1 MELPNE
7 YYRKLDFWKDN
18 SELEKPGRD
27 QVGRKGG
34 RVKGWPC
41 LPSTSPFS
49 FHFFYFYFLCVCFIF
64 SSPLSLETLVDH
76 NQRWLPFLKPGR
88 SSKFLGKPFKAQIPG
103 SLAQGCCVMLSD
115 EEARTTA
122 LTFLSNFLPML
133 GISGY
138 GYNYIHIWSRISLH
152 PTVAPILSRTLW
164 GAGHKGIWVSEPVWL
179 LH

>member
-1 MELPNE
+1 MP
-7 YYRKLDFWKDN
+7 
-18 SELEKPGRD
+18 
-27 QVGRKGG
+27 
-34 RVKGWPC
+34 
-41 LPSTSPFS
+41 S
-49 FHFFYFYFLCVCFIF
+49 FHLPFLLPFFFFFIF

-76 NQRWLPFLKPGR
+76 NQRWLPFLKPGP
-88 SSKFLGKPFKAQIPG
+88 SSEFLGKPFQVQIPG
-103 SLAQGCCVMLSD
+103 SPAQGCCLMLSD

-122 LTFLSNFLPML
+122 LTFLSDFLPML